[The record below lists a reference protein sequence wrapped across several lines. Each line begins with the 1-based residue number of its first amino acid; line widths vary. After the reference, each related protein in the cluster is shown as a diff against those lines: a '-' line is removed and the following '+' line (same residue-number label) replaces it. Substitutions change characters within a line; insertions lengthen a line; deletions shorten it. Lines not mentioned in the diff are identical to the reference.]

1 MHLVG
6 LGYKLLKHGLRT
18 FVVRITRVDKVA
30 VAGRSSQITSLLLP
44 HPLKKKTTTNIER
57 RMVVFERL
65 ERT

>member
-44 HPLKKKTTTNIER
+44 HPLKKKNNNQH
-57 RMVVFERL
+57 
-65 ERT
+65 